1 MSSLLSLQR
10 RWNISYSDDEK
21 NDILK
26 EFEML
31 KGEKMEYIDIYN
43 EFLSETKIDEGLISE
58 WVCLPMNKDWEPVI
72 PYSIAILLKNG
83 GRLTYTSKN
92 APFNKVI

>member
-1 MSSLLSLQR
+1 M
-10 RWNISYSDDEK
+10 D
-21 NDILK
+21 
-26 EFEML
+26 
-31 KGEKMEYIDIYN
+31 YIDIYN
-43 EFLSETKIDEGLISE
+43 EFLSETKIDEDLISE
-58 WVCLPMNKDWEPVI
+58 WICLPMNKDWKPVI